1 MRNEKSSK
9 ENNKRCN
16 PSEYLDIPRKVFP
29 KFRNIKHQI
38 RRNQSIRL
46 KGRKIVAPSWGCRS
60 SNIYVMILHDV
71 IIKDVV
77 ISAPLTTLREPVSG
91 GYFLP
96 QQEENVCNF
105 TTFPISVSFPSIL
118 LENIRKTLRT
128 LFEHFLSRPLSKSLS
143 SLPCLIHDDQVVQCP
158 SVLVCYD
165 WKPGIKTWNGS
176 LSLLPL
182 GQHLLIEINSDGS
195 DQL

>member
-77 ISAPLTTLREPVSG
+77 ISAPLTTLRGPVSG

-96 QQEENVCNF
+96 QQEQNVCNF

-158 SVLVCYD
+158 SVLVCY
-165 WKPGIKTWNGS
+165 G
-176 LSLLPL
+176 
-182 GQHLLIEINSDGS
+182 
-195 DQL
+195 